1 MARSFVGA
9 KHLLEHSE
17 IGEGGQTQMLRP
29 YVPRV
34 VIAAPQGRSGKT
46 TVAVGLCAALHAR
59 GLIVQPFKKGPDYI
73 DPSWLTEA
81 ARRPCRN
88 LDPFLMGE
96 DVIATAFARGS
107 RDADLA
113 LIEGAMG
120 LYDGA
125 DLDGTGST
133 AALARW
139 LDAPILLVVNAQ
151 RVTRSVAA
159 LVQGYQRFEP
169 GTRIAGVILNNVARA
184 RHQTMLTQ
192 AIEKYCDIPVVG
204 ILPRD
209 DALAIP
215 DRHLGLIPRGE
226 YSHALKD
233 VATVPAIVAAR
244 DAVLANFDLD
254 KILKIVREQ
263 ASAGAGERG
272 REEKSKSQVP
282 NPKSEIIN
290 HKSKIGIVRDR
301 AFSFYYPENFEA
313 LQDAGAELIFVDSL
327 RDAHLPALDALY
339 IGGGF
344 PEVFLRELQANA
356 SLRAEIR
363 AAIENGLPVY
373 AECGGL
379 MYLARSITWN
389 DQRGEMVGALPL
401 DVVMTGKPQGHGY
414 VELEVI
420 GDNPLFARGAKL
432 RGHEFH
438 NSAIDVES
446 LQNLPALGVAYRVTR
461 GRGLDGARDGIVYK
475 NVLAS
480 YTHLHAL
487 STREWASAFVA
498 KAREA

>member
-1 MARSFVGA
+1 MAHCA
-9 KHLLEHSE
+9 
-17 IGEGGQTQMLRP
+17 I
-29 YVPRV
+29 PRV
-34 VIAAPQGRSGKT
+34 VIAAPHGRSGKT
-46 TVAVGLCAALHAR
+46 TVTVGLCAAFVAR
-59 GLIVQPFKKGPDYI
+59 GLNVQPFKKGPDYI

-96 DVIATAFARGS
+96 DVVVAAFARAS

-125 DLDGTGST
+125 DLEGAGST

-139 LDAPILLVVNAQ
+139 LAAPILLIVNAQ
-151 RVTRSVAA
+151 RVTRSIAA

-169 GTRIAGVILNNVARA
+169 NTRIAGVILNNVARA
-184 RHQTMLTQ
+184 RQQTLMTQ
-192 AIEKYCDIPVVG
+192 AIEKYCGIPVVG
-204 ILPRD
+204 VLPRD
-209 DALAIP
+209 PALAIP

-226 YSHALKD
+226 DDAL
-233 VATVPAIVAAR
+233 VPMIAAAR

-254 KILKIVREQ
+254 AILKI
-263 ASAGAGERG
+263 AGERG
-272 REEKSKSQVP
+272 RGEEGETKGQGDRPRTSNLEPQFAIRDSQFA
-282 NPKSEIIN
+282 
-290 HKSKIGIVRDR
+290 IGVLRDR
-301 AFSFYYPENFEA
+301 AFSFYYPENLEA
-313 LQDAGAELIFVDSL
+313 LQDAGAELVFVDSL

-344 PEVFLRELQANA
+344 PEVFLRELEANA

-363 AAIENGLPVY
+363 AAIEAGLPVY

-379 MYLARSITWN
+379 MYLARSITWRE
-389 DQRGEMVGALPL
+389 QRGEMVGALPF
-401 DVVMTGKPQGHGY
+401 DVVMTDKPQGHGY
-414 VELEVI
+414 VELRVI
-420 GDNPLFARGAKL
+420 AENPLFARGTLL

-438 NSAIDVES
+438 NSKID
-446 LQNLPALGVAYRVTR
+446 LPGFQNLSDLTCAYRVTR
-461 GRGLDGARDGIVYK
+461 GHGIDGARDGILYK

-487 STREWASAFVA
+487 STPEWAIAFVHR
-498 KAREA
+498 ARVGSFERLFV

>member
-1 MARSFVGA
+1 MA
-9 KHLLEHSE
+9 HY
-17 IGEGGQTQMLRP
+17 P
-29 YVPRV
+29 PRL

-107 RDADLA
+107 QNADLA

-133 AALARW
+133 AALARR

-169 GTRIAGVILNNVARA
+169 GTRIAGVILNSVARA

-192 AIEKYCDIPVVG
+192 AVEKYCGIPVVG
-204 ILPRD
+204 TLPRD

-226 YSHALKD
+226 YSHAFED
-233 VATVPAIVAAR
+233 VATVPAIAAAR
-244 DAVLANFDLD
+244 AAVLANFDLD
-254 KILKIVREQ
+254 AILKISREQ
-263 ASAGAGERG
+263 GSAGARG
-272 REEKSKSQVP
+272 QGRPISNLQSAISQSKIKNQ
-282 NPKSEIIN
+282 
-290 HKSKIGIVRDR
+290 KSKIGVIRDR

-313 LQDAGAELIFVDSL
+313 LQDAGAELVFIDSL
-327 RDAHLPALDALY
+327 CDAHLPALDALY

-414 VELEVI
+414 VELEVV
-420 GDNPLFARGAKL
+420 GENPLFARGAKL

-438 NSAIDVES
+438 NSQIDPQGFETPS
-446 LQNLPALGVAYRVTR
+446 GLGIAYRVTR

-487 STREWASAFVA
+487 STRDWAAAFVA
-498 KAREA
+498 KARGA